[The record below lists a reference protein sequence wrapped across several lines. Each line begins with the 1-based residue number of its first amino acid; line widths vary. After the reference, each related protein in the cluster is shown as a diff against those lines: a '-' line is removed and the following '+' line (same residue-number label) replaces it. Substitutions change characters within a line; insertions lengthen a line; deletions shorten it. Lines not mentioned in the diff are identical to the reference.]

1 MSDALQTTRE
11 GYLDQKVRIFAS
23 PGFPD
28 WLAEQKMTLLGAA
41 RDRNMLFCMGTDE
54 DGQFQLYDRLF
65 EGCSG
70 LFRKAGDLYVSGR
83 DRIWHLRDFAD
94 GVFHPK
100 VLHHVG
106 NVATHELIQ
115 DHLGRIVFAN
125 TQYSCLSAISSGAVS
140 FEPVW
145 APPFIGSM
153 AASDACHLNG
163 VGQDANGTV
172 RWVTGCGATGEPSG
186 WRQMRAGGGWLMDRV
201 TNETVA
207 GGLSMPHSPR
217 EHEGT
222 LYVLSSG
229 AGFFG
234 KIDRNKGGFRT
245 AGALPRIRAWSG
257 FRRLLRHYRVVE
269 ATRQCLCRPAP
280 GRSAGPLPGGATLR
294 LDGGGP
300 EDNEASA
307 HAVPGRHGRRNPGRL
322 RHQGPRIGHGK
333 QLRNRPKPQP
343 CGDRAVGPAYMKRQP
358 WTVISLPREPLAKL
372 AGVA

>member
-1 MSDALQTTRE
+1 MTSSSYDLRDLLANAQRTMSDALQTTRE

-70 LFRKAGDLYVSGR
+70 LFRKAGDLYVAGR
-83 DRIWHLRDFAD
+83 DRIWHLQDFAD

-153 AASDACHLNG
+153 AATDACHLNG

-172 RWVTGCGATGEPSG
+172 RWVTGCGATSEPSG

-234 KIDRNKGGFRT
+234 KIDRNKGVFEPLVLCPGFARGLVF
-245 AGALPRIRAWSG
+245 AGSYAIIGLSKPRGSAFAGLPLDEALA
-257 FRRLLRHYRVVE
+257 HYRV
-269 ATRQCLCRPAP
+269 AP
-280 GRSAGPLPGGATLR
+280 RCGWMVVDLKTMKPVHTLY
-294 LDGGGP
+294 LEGTVGEIQDVCAIKG
-300 EDNEASA
+300 
-307 HAVPGRHGRRNPGRL
+307 HALAMVNNYETA
-322 RHQGPRIGHGK
+322 QS
-333 QLRNRPKPQP
+333 RNRVEIGPW
-343 CGDRAVGPAYMKRQP
+343 DRRK
-358 WTVISLPREPLAKL
+358 
-372 AGVA
+372 